1 MLRLKQIFDL
11 YVHPNLIAVFFLGIA
26 SGLPLAL
33 VFSTL
38 SVWLAEVGVSKTAIG
53 LFATI
58 TTPYALKFLWSPLV
72 DQMPIPFFTKVLG
85 RRRGWMV
92 FSQICLAL
100 SIVALGLTSPQD
112 NAWYTA
118 LFAFIVSIASATQD
132 IVIDA
137 YRVEILEEK
146 QQGAGA
152 AMIVFGYRVGML
164 ISGAGA
170 LFLAHYIGW
179 FVAYAAMAVIVGIG
193 FITVMLTGEPDS
205 VYSSIS
211 LSRLR
216 GRGREGA
223 NSTQKNEFLK
233 SPHPNPL
240 PQGEGASVKYGIND
254 WLANA
259 VINPLTDFMSR
270 SGAVTILLFILL
282 YKFGDAFAGVMTNPF
297 LVEMGFSKVE
307 IATVVKTFGFAASM
321 IGAFIGGI
329 LVHKWGMLKSL
340 WVCGI
345 LQMLS
350 NLMFLLQAQIGY
362 NVELLSV
369 VIAIENLS
377 GGMGTTAFVAYISS
391 LCNKNYTATQY
402 ALFSSLASVGRTWL
416 SASSGWFVD
425 ILGWVEFFA
434 LSTIIAIPGL
444 VMIILLQRLDKK
456 NVAMQNNTITNR
468 SSV

>member
-1 MLRLKQIFDL
+1 MLKFRQIVDL
-11 YVHPNLIAVFFLGIA
+11 YVHPRLIAIFFLGIA

-38 SVWLAEVGVSKTAIG
+38 SVWLSEEGVSKTAIG
-53 LFATI
+53 LFAAI

-72 DQMPIPFFTKVLG
+72 DQMPIPFFSKLLG
-85 RRRGWMV
+85 RRRGWMI
-92 FSQICLAL
+92 FSQIFLGI
-100 SIVALGLTSPQD
+100 SIVALGLTDPSS

-118 LFAFIVSIASATQD
+118 LFAFLVSIASATQD

-170 LFLAHYIGW
+170 LFIAHYMGW
-179 FVAYAAMAVIVGIG
+179 FAAYATMAVFVGVG
-193 FITVMLTGEPDS
+193 FVTVMLTGEPDS
-205 VYSSIS
+205 
-211 LSRLR
+211 
-216 GRGREGA
+216 
-223 NSTQKNEFLK
+223 TQI
-233 SPHPNPL
+233 PL
-240 PQGEGASVKYGIND
+240 PQGDGTSKKSGIND
-254 WLANA
+254 WFINA
-259 VINPLTDFMSR
+259 VINPFTDFMKR
-270 SGAVTILLFILL
+270 SGWWIILLFILL

-297 LVEMGFSKVE
+297 LVDMGFDKVE

-340 WVCGI
+340 WICGI

-350 NLMFLLQAQIGY
+350 NLMFLLQAQVGHNIE
-362 NVELLSV
+362 VLSL
-369 VIAIENLS
+369 VIAVENLS
-377 GGMGTTAFVAYISS
+377 SGMGTTAFVAYISS

-416 SASSGWFVD
+416 STSSGWFVD
-425 ILGWVEFFA
+425 SVGWINFFL
-434 LSTIIAIPGL
+434 LSTVIAIPGL
-444 VMIILLQRLDKK
+444 LMIIFLQRLAKK
-456 NVAMQNNTITNR
+456 SI
-468 SSV
+468 SPL